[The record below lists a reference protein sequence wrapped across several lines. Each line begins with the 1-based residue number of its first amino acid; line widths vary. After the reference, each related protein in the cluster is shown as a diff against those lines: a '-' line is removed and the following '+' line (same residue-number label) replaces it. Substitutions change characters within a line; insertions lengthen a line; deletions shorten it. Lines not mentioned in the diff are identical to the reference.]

1 VMLPGT
7 ILDIIYCMSV
17 LIIKN
22 VAAEGAGTIER
33 FLADNG
39 ISRRTVEIY
48 REELPSAADFEVLV
62 MLGGPMS
69 VNETDIYPYISAEEE
84 LVREFI
90 KKGKKIFGVCLG
102 AQIMAKAL
110 GARVYP
116 GREKEIGWHDIELLG
131 EGLRDPLMHRLA
143 KHPRA
148 GDFWRRFKVFHWHG
162 ETFDIPAG
170 AERLA
175 RSDLFANQA
184 FRYGQGAYAFQFHIE
199 VEKGTI
205 YEWLKDEP
213 VDMDV
218 IRRETELLYEDYAGR
233 AINFYRYFFKEQ
245 LMAKDGKTQAEAAG
259 TEKSNK

>member
-1 VMLPGT
+1 VILPGT
-7 ILDIIYCMSV
+7 ILVIIYYMSV

-22 VAAEGAGTIER
+22 VAAEGPGTIES
-33 FLADNG
+33 FLRDNG

-48 REELPSAADFEVLV
+48 REALPSADDFEVLI

-69 VNETDIYPYISAEEE
+69 VNETDIYPYITAEEG

-90 KKGKKIFGVCLG
+90 EKGKKVFGVCLG

-110 GARVYP
+110 GAKVYP
-116 GREKEIGWHDIELLG
+116 GPEKEIGWYDIELLG

-143 KHPRA
+143 IHPRA

-162 ETFDIPAG
+162 ETFDIPVG

-213 VDMDV
+213 VDMDF
-218 IRRETELLYEDYAGR
+218 IRKETDLLYEDYAGR
-233 AINFYRYFFKEQ
+233 AMNFYRSFFKEQ
-245 LMAKDGKTQAEAAG
+245 LSAMSGKKRGQAAE
-259 TEKSNK
+259 TK